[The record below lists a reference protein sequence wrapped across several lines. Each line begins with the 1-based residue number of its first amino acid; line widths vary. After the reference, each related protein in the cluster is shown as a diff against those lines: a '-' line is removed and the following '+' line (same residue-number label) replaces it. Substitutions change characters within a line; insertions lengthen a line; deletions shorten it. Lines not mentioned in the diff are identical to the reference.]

1 MESGSYIFHRNPL
14 LGTTIKVV
22 KLVGL
27 LGQCTLG
34 LKVFFLGAG
43 AGQPSG
49 QLLTYDFCMI
59 TEEGRHDFLGLRL
72 PVPST
77 VHIYLSKD
85 LLVFALIPITELNPV
100 VSALVRGL
108 RYTILAFPSVCCVP
122 DPGT

>member
-27 LGQCTLG
+27 LCQCTLG

-43 AGQPSG
+43 AGGQP
-49 QLLTYDFCMI
+49 LTYDFCMI

-108 RYTILAFPSVCCVP
+108 QYTILAFPSVCCVP

>member
-1 MESGSYIFHRNPL
+1 MY
-14 LGTTIKVV
+14 
-22 KLVGL
+22 VGL
-27 LGQCTLG
+27 EGILFGRRSG
-34 LKVFFLGAG
+34 
-43 AGQPSG
+43 GQPSG
-49 QLLTYDFCMI
+49 QPLTYDFCMI
-59 TEEGRHDFLGLRL
+59 TEEGRQDFLGLRL

-108 RYTILAFPSVCCVP
+108 QYTILAFPSVCCVP